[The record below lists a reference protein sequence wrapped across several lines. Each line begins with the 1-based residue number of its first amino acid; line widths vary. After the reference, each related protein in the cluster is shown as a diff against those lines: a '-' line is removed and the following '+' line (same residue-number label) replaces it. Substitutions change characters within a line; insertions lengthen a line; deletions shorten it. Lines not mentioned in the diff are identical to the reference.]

1 MWRPELG
8 GRNGPRYLAVADAL
22 ADDVARGA
30 LTPGT
35 RLPTHR
41 ELADH
46 LGVTVGT
53 VSRAYREARSRGL
66 IVGEV
71 GRGTFVRGARKT
83 QTKGLPIPEPSQRG
97 VIDLSLNYLR
107 LDGMEAIVRRSLE
120 ELSALDDATSLL
132 ENYHPQAG
140 SATHRVAGARWLE
153 RSGLAV
159 EPDRVLV
166 CCGAQHAI
174 TVALMGCV
182 RPGDGMLFGNVSYPA
197 VVALAQS
204 MNLEV
209 HGVEMDEHGLLPKSV
224 EAACRAHKARV
235 LYTMPNLQNPTSRVM
250 PLERRREVAE
260 VAERHGLI
268 VIEDDTSG
276 FLVDDPP
283 TPLVSMVPHRA
294 FFVSSLSKSLAP
306 GLRVGYVAL
315 PNGDRSRF
323 VDALWSTTV
332 MAPPLMAEL
341 AARWIDDGTAE
352 LLVEGRRREARR
364 RQAIAAEVL
373 AGIPYESSPGALQC
387 WLPLPPPWRATE
399 FVRRAAAR
407 GVLVNASDT
416 FAIGRD
422 VSPAVRVALGGAR
435 SHAELRA
442 GLGVLAELAGGGL
455 PVRVV

>member
-1 MWRPELG
+1 MWSPELE
-8 GRNGPRYLAVADAL
+8 GRTGPRYLAVADAL

-30 LTPGT
+30 LSPGT

-41 ELADH
+41 ELADQ

-71 GRGTFVRGARKT
+71 GRGTFVRGER
-83 QTKGLPIPEPSQRG
+83 TKPTGGLSIPEPSARG

-107 LDGMEAIVRRSLE
+107 LEGMEAIVRRSLDD
-120 ELSALDDATSLL
+120 LAQLDGATSLI

-140 SATHRVAGARWLE
+140 SAAHRVAGARWLK
-153 RSGLAV
+153 RSGLEV

-182 RPGDGMLFGNVSYPA
+182 RPGDGMLFGQVTYPA
-197 VVALAQS
+197 VVALAES
-204 MNLEV
+204 LNLEV
-209 HGVEMDEHGLLPKSV
+209 HGVEMDEHGLLPRSL

-235 LYTMPNLQNPTSRVM
+235 LYTMPNVQNPTSRVM
-250 PLERRREVAE
+250 PLERRREIAE
-260 VAERHGLI
+260 VAARHGLT

-276 FLVDDPP
+276 FLLEEPP
-283 TPLVSMVPHRA
+283 PPLVSMVPHRG

-306 GLRVGYVAL
+306 GLRVGFVAI
-315 PNGDRSRF
+315 PEGDRSRF

-373 AGIPYESSPGALQC
+373 AGVPYESYPGAVQC
-387 WLPLPPPWRATE
+387 WMPLPAPWRATE

-407 GVLVNASDT
+407 GVLVNASNT
-416 FAIGRD
+416 FAVGRES
-422 VSPAVRVALGGAR
+422 SPAIRVVLGGAR
-435 SHAELRA
+435 SHSELRA
-442 GLGVLAELAGGGL
+442 GLEVLAELAGGGL